1 MMCPWICPP
10 PLVLSHGTFL
20 RGLSGLCHSCA
31 DHSSLLSVV
40 GPSQLHFCGLHV
52 SRPISLREIPRSGLG
67 VGVPSYLGKLM
78 LQGGAP
84 HLPSRGLGQRSVA
97 CRNAWGLQCR
107 DCRCCPKPP
116 RVCFHFLLVYQR
128 GGHWSLTVTSLL
140 CDDGAESM

>member
-1 MMCPWICPP
+1 MTWKSAVMCPWICPP

-97 CRNAWGLQCR
+97 CRNAWGLPVLSKASTCMFSLSTCLSAR
-107 DCRCCPKPP
+107 GT
-116 RVCFHFLLVYQR
+116 LVP
-128 GGHWSLTVTSLL
+128 HCNFPSL
-140 CDDGAESM
+140 